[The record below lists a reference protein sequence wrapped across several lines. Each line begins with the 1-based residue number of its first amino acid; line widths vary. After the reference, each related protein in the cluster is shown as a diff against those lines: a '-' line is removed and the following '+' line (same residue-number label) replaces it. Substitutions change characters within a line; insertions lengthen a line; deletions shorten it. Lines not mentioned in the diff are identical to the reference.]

1 MSPSHQNLAVNRQ
14 VADAKSLLNFYR
26 LLLTWRK
33 QWRALVSGSMRL
45 CQEHPH
51 CLAFIRQSESQALLC
66 VFNLS
71 GFSQQ
76 LDDKQLDFSESKLKH
91 AKLLPSPLSG
101 LTMSDQ
107 GLSLSAWGCGVLD
120 ISAHPACR

>member
-1 MSPSHQNLAVNRQ
+1 M
-14 VADAKSLLNFYR
+14 
-26 LLLTWRK
+26 
-33 QWRALVSGSMRL
+33 LVTLVG
-45 CQEHPH
+45 
-51 CLAFIRQSESQALLC
+51 LAFLFGVLLKRVGLLPMVGFLLAGF